1 MSTKTFDFLGESL
14 VTVQL
19 SKYPDGNTRLDL
31 RDAEDGMPYATASIS
46 MPNVL
51 LCDDEILIKNYSEN
65 EGMTDF
71 LVKNNI
77 VSLTHTGMET
87 GAGWLPVARINPE
100 AEWGKEPESD
110 PEPLDYDESTGKYT
124 WQIRDYKISARSYPE
139 AVKMYSLLTEIL
151 KDHY

>member
-1 MSTKTFDFLGESL
+1 MSEKTFDFQGECR

-31 RDAEDGMPYATASIS
+31 KDATDHMPYATASIS

-51 LCDDEILIKNYSEN
+51 LCEDEILIKNYSEN

-77 VSLTHTGMET
+77 VTLTHTGMESS
-87 GAGWLPVARINPE
+87 AGWMPVARINPE
-100 AEWGKEPESD
+100 SDWGKQPEPN
-110 PEPLDYDESTGKYT
+110 PEPLNYDESTGQYT
-124 WQIRDYKISARSYPE
+124 WEIDGFKITAKSYTE
-139 AVKMYSLLTEIL
+139 AVNMLGLIKEVTR
-151 KDHY
+151 DHY